1 MKRIALFVT
10 FLTAVS
16 SGACKRTAP
25 STEPASTPT
34 ARTDTGS
41 AQPTPPPGVAPAAGS
56 GAGSAA
62 AAGDPWK
69 QADTAKPKDPLPHP
83 MFWAI
88 EKDGKTSYA
97 LGTIHLGVDAE
108 ARLPQLVWDKLD
120 AAKTFAMET
129 DLADPSLMK
138 LTQCDHCS
146 LHKDLGEAYWK
157 KLEDALTPP
166 VARSVD
172 GMKPMVAAT
181 VLSMKGL
188 PQTPPMDGILLGRA
202 QNQKKQIVYLEL
214 ASKEAAVLEKWMNLK
229 ALRAMLD
236 DAANLEGNTK
246 EMLDA
251 YVAGDEQQ
259 MVKSSEEERAD
270 ALKHG
275 YTPAEYD
282 QQMTD
287 LLYERNAS
295 WIPAIEKLH
304 ADGGGFI
311 AVGAMHLVGKKSVLE
326 LLAAKGY
333 KVTRLTP

>member
-10 FLTAVS
+10 FLTAVG
-16 SGACKRTAP
+16 SGACKSTPKSEPAP
-25 STEPASTPT
+25 SPPPTAASEPKVAAPEPA
-34 ARTDTGS
+34 A
-41 AQPTPPPGVAPAAGS
+41 
-56 GAGSAA
+56 AGSAA
-62 AAGDPWK
+62 PANDPWK
-69 QADTAKPKDPLPHP
+69 KDAPKQKDPLPHP
-83 MFWAI
+83 MFWSI

-129 DLADPSLMK
+129 DLTDPSLMK
-138 LTQCDHCS
+138 ITQCDKCS
-146 LHKDLGEAYWK
+146 LHRDLGDAYWK

-166 VARSVD
+166 IAKSVD

-188 PQTPPMDGILLGRA
+188 PQTAPMDGILLGRA
-202 QNQKKQIVYLEL
+202 QNQKKEIVYLEL
-214 ASKEAAVLEKWMNLK
+214 ASKEAAVLEKWMNVK

-236 DAANLEGNTK
+236 DAANLESNTK

-251 YVAGDEQQ
+251 YVAGDEQK

-275 YTPAEYD
+275 YTAAEYD
-282 QQMTD
+282 QQMQD
-287 LLYERNAS
+287 LLYERNSS

-304 ADGGGFI
+304 AAGGGFI
-311 AVGAMHLVGKKSVLE
+311 AVGAMHLIGKKSVLE